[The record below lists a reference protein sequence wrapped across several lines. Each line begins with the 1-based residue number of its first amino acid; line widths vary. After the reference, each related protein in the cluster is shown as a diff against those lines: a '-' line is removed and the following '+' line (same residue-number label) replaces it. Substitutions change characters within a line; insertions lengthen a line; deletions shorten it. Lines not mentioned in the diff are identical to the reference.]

1 MHVCKHAI
9 GAVILLFHVLDHL
22 VFPAVHSEEVLS
34 PSAASLLQSMGPG
47 GAAQGTNRDAK
58 AASGST

>member
-34 PSAASLLQSMGPG
+34 PSATSLLQSMGPG
-47 GAAQGTNRDAK
+47 GAAQGTN
-58 AASGST
+58 